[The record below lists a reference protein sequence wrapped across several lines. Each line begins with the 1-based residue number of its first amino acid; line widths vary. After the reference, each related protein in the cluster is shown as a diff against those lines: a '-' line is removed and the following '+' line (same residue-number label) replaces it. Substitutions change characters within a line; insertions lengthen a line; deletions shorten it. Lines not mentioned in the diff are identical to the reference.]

1 MAKPRKQTYTMDMY
15 LNKMRDADIRSDQD
29 VQRLSGQWDKST
41 INELIVTVLTDNYI
55 PPIIL
60 GEENNSQLWIIDGL
74 QRSSSLMLFRY
85 GNYKI
90 TSSVEEPVVTYRAKA
105 RDEKGD
111 IKIDGNG
118 DIVWEDAEFNIK
130 NKTYDSLPEE
140 LKKRFNEYQVE
151 TVIHEGYEMKQIS
164 KLVRLYNNQKA
175 MNVAQ
180 KTFTYVDNFAREIR
194 GILGSPF
201 FIDCTSYTQG
211 AKKNGTLERV
221 VMETVMCMFHFGDWK
236 RQSRQMGAYLNEN
249 ATMEEFKAFGE
260 DLRRL
265 ESIVTDDLYSIFT
278 IKDSFI
284 WFTLFHKFTNLGL
297 DDCKFAE
304 FLKAFRDGL
313 SSVEINGMVF
323 DTVDK
328 DRSTKEKS
336 VIVDKL
342 DILETMMCDY
352 LNIGREELEEIN
364 ILEFVRENVSR
375 DVDNDDIE
383 LYSDMLNDFARKVDG
398 NSRLLN
404 KRNRASLTAIIA
416 YACNSDIQMDDWI
429 TDYFSRNDSFISGQ
443 TENFQH
449 MKCDLKEFLKLSE
462 VA

>member
-15 LNKMRDADIRSDQD
+15 LNKMKDADIRSDQD

-85 GNYKI
+85 GNYRI
-90 TSSVEEPVVTYRAKA
+90 TSSVEEPIVTYRAKA
-105 RDEKGD
+105 RDENGD
-111 IKIDGNG
+111 IKMDGNG
-118 DIVWEDAEFNIK
+118 DIVWEDAEFSIK

-201 FIDCTSYTQG
+201 FIDCTSYSQG
-211 AKKNGTLERV
+211 AKRNGTLERV
-221 VMETVMCMFHFGDWK
+221 VMEAVMCMFHFDDWK
-236 RQSRQMGAYLNEN
+236 RQSKQMGAYLNEN
-249 ATMEEFKAFGE
+249 ATMEEFQAFRA
-260 DLRRL
+260 DLGRL
-265 ESIVTDDLYSIFT
+265 GDILTEDLYSIFT

-284 WFTLFHKFTNLGL
+284 WFTLFHKFTNSGL
-297 DDCKFAE
+297 DDGRFAE
-304 FLKAFRDGL
+304 FLKAFKNGL
-313 SSVEINGMVF
+313 SSMEIDGMVF

-336 VIVDKL
+336 VIMDKL
-342 DILETMMCDY
+342 GLLETMMCDY
-352 LNIGREELEEIN
+352 LHIGREELEESN
-364 ILEFVRENVSR
+364 ILEFVRENVTP
-375 DVDNDDIE
+375 DVAQDDIE
-383 LYSDMLNDFARKVDG
+383 LYGDMLNDFARKVDG
-398 NSRLLN
+398 SSRLLN
-404 KRNRASLTAIIA
+404 QRNRASLIAIIA
-416 YACNSDIQMDDWI
+416 YACRRDIQMDEWI
-429 TDYFSRNDSFISGQ
+429 MGYFNKNDSFLSDQ
-443 TENFQH
+443 TENFQY
-449 MKCDLKEFLKLSE
+449 MKCDLEDFLKLVD

>member
-1 MAKPRKQTYTMDMY
+1 MAKPRKQTYTLDMY
-15 LNKMRDADIRSDQD
+15 LNKMKDADIRSDQD
-29 VQRLSGQWDKST
+29 VQRLSGQWDRST
-41 INELIVTVLTDNYI
+41 INELIATVLTDNYI

-85 GNYKI
+85 GNYRI
-90 TSSVEEPVVTYRAKA
+90 TSSVEEPVILYSAKA
-105 RDEKGD
+105 RDENGN
-111 IKIDGNG
+111 IKMDGNG

-130 NKTYDSLPEE
+130 NKTYDSLPGE

-151 TVIHEGYEMKQIS
+151 TVIHEGYCMKQIS
-164 KLVRLYNNQKA
+164 KLVRLYKNQKS

-194 GILGSPF
+194 NILGSPF
-201 FIDCTSYTQG
+201 FIDCTAYTKG
-211 AKKNGTLERV
+211 AKKNGILERV
-221 VMETVMCMFHFGDWK
+221 VMETVMCMFHFDDWK

-249 ATMEEFKAFGE
+249 ATLEEFKAFGE
-260 DLRRL
+260 DLHRL
-265 ESIVTDDLYSIFT
+265 ENILTDGLYSIFT

-297 DDCKFAE
+297 ADCKFAE

-313 SSVEINGMVF
+313 SSVEINGMAF

-328 DRSTKEKS
+328 DRSTKERS

-342 DILETMMCDY
+342 DILETMMCGY
-352 LNIGREELEEIN
+352 LHIGRERLAGIN
-364 ILEFVRENVSR
+364 ILEFVRENVSQ
-375 DVDNDDIE
+375 DVTSDDIG
-383 LYSDMLNDFARKVDG
+383 LYSDMLNDFARKTDG
-398 NSRLLN
+398 NSGLLN
-404 KRNRASLTAIIA
+404 KRNRASLVAVIA
-416 YACNSDIQMDDWI
+416 YACRRDIQMDEWI
-429 TDYFSRNDSFISGQ
+429 MGYFNKNDSFLSDQ
-443 TENFQH
+443 AENFQY
-449 MKCDLKEFLKLSE
+449 MKCDLKEFLELSE